1 MTVEVCEAFCAG
13 YAYFGTEYGQECTLH
28 THPSMIHRTNS
39 FYVGYCGESFTSGS
53 VPAPQSDC
61 SFLCAGDVSE
71 YCGAGNRLS
80 VYQRNGT
87 VAPTST
93 ATPLPTSVPAGW
105 TSQGCWV
112 DGASGR
118 ILSAQQPDRTTNTV
132 ESCINQCIA
141 LGYSIA
147 GVEYG
152 AQCFCDNQIENSGTL
167 AIAQTDCNLPCSG
180 NSAETCGA
188 GDRLNVYSTKTLTHP

>member
-1 MTVEVCEAFCAG
+1 MYASHRPTYFCALLTVSS
-13 YAYFGTEYGQECTLH
+13 A
-28 THPSMIHRTNS
+28 
-39 FYVGYCGESFTSGS
+39 GYCGESFSTGS
-53 VPAPQSDC
+53 VTALQSDC
-61 SFLCAGDVSE
+61 NFLCAGDVSE

-87 VAPTST
+87 VTTTPTST
-93 ATPLPTSVPAGW
+93 ALPTSIPTGW
-105 TSQGCWV
+105 TSQGCWL

-118 ILSAQQPDRTTNTV
+118 ILSAQQPDSTTNTV
-132 ESCINQCIA
+132 EGCITSCIA

-152 AQCFCDNQIENSGTL
+152 SQCFCDNQIENSGTL
-167 AIAQTDCNLPCSG
+167 AIAQTDCDLPCSG

-188 GDRLNVYSTKTLTHP
+188 GDRLNIYSTKILLPPRKRDLP